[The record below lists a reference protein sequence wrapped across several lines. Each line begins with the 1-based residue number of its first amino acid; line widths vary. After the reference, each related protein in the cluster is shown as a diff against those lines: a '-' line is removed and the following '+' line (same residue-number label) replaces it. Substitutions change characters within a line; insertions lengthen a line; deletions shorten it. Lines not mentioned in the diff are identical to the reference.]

1 MPSITVT
8 HIHSTHILLTIYSNR
23 QLSWFIDFSVA
34 TKTPGCNTKPISWP
48 PTPLTVT
55 GAHNVTRS
63 LPRANEHNPATIGL
77 GLYRTSNE
85 PFTMSAQKVV
95 MVTGGTG
102 LVGSAIKEVIDAEG
116 NSEEKWVYL
125 SSKVSQT
132 RITRRRRN
140 LHHVHTLED
149 ASLSPR
155 G

>member
-1 MPSITVT
+1 MEWIAS
-8 HIHSTHILLTIYSNR
+8 
-23 QLSWFIDFSVA
+23 DFSVA
-34 TKTPGCNTKPISWP
+34 TKTPGCNTNRSISWP
-48 PTPLTVT
+48 STTLTVA

-77 GLYRTSNE
+77 GLYRTSNK

-125 SSKVSQT
+125 SSKVS
-132 RITRRRRN
+132 
-140 LHHVHTLED
+140 
-149 ASLSPR
+149 
-155 G
+155 